1 MNLDEVMV
9 EQIINKLL
17 RGEDYRD
24 EIINAINVEFLD
36 FALFFFKQI
45 LEAKMQDEALYLAW
59 YKKHFISD
67 PDITPKEAAIYAGI
81 NEKTIRNIYGCG
93 TKEVILDVA
102 QNNMDY
108 LENLLHAL
116 GESENIG
123 IHLKITHKSISVEL
137 DLNESLVVI
146 NALATK
152 KIALR
157 GGAWSSVGKKVE
169 KPLLLA
175 LCQKCGVSEGFYS
188 AKTFCKDKNLA
199 YDREVDFKLYN
210 ADKSQEYRVEVKL
223 MGKGNPESA
232 DAVMA
237 RESHIF
243 VADTLSDQNKRQLK
257 DWNIEFLELKGNK
270 HCINDIRSI
279 LKRLHIPHK
288 T

>member
-9 EQIINKLL
+9 GDLDRLL

-24 EIINAINVEFLD
+24 EIVNAINVEFLD
-36 FALFFFKQI
+36 FALFFFRQI
-45 LEAKMQDEALYLAW
+45 LEAKMQDEALHLAW
-59 YKKHFISD
+59 YKKHFICN
-67 PDITPKEAAIYAGI
+67 PDIAPKEAAIYAGI
-81 NEKTIRNIYGCG
+81 NEKTIRNIYGRG

-108 LENLLHAL
+108 LENLLHDL

-169 KPLLLA
+169 KPLLLT
-175 LCQKCGVSEGFYS
+175 LCQKCGVFEGFYS
-188 AKTFCKDKNLA
+188 AKTFCKDKS
-199 YDREVDFKLYN
+199 R
-210 ADKSQEYRVEVKL
+210 EYRVEVKL

-243 VADTLSDQNKRQLK
+243 IADTLSDQNKRQLK
-257 DWNIEFLELKGNK
+257 DWGVAFLELKGNK
-270 HCINDIRSI
+270 HCIDDFRNI
-279 LKRLHIPHK
+279 LKRLHIPYR